1 MKYIRFLKLSASIII
16 CLSAGAIGSV
26 FTSSSVGS
34 WYRTLNKPPFNP
46 PAWVF
51 APVWTL
57 LYIMMGISLFLAWTG
72 EKGLQLKKMALS
84 MFCVQLFLNILWSF
98 FFFGKEN
105 PLLAFI
111 AIILLWIAIIFTIT
125 LFKKI
130 SALSSYLLAPYLL
143 WVTFASVLNYSIFIM
158 N

>member
-1 MKYIRFLKLSASIII
+1 MQHVKFFKLFASIII

-34 WYRTLNKPPFNP
+34 WYRTLNKPPFSP
-46 PAWVF
+46 PSWIF

-57 LYIMMGISLFLAWTG
+57 LYLLIGLSLFFVWVDKKSEQG
-72 EKGLQLKKMALS
+72 EKTAFF
-84 MFCVQLFLNILWSF
+84 MFSIQLFLNILWSLLF
-98 FFFGKEN
+98 FKLKN
-105 PLLAFI
+105 PFLAFI
-111 AIILLWIAIIFTIT
+111 EIILLWTAIIFTIA

-143 WVTFASVLNYSIFIM
+143 WVTFASFLNYSIFVL